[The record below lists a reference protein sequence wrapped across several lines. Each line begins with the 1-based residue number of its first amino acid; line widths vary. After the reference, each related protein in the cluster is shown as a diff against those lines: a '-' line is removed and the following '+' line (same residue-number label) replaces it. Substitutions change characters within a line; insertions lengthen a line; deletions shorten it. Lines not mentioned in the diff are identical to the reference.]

1 MVYGTSIILL
11 GAFSSL
17 VWHVTAIGTPGE
29 DGFCKFGI
37 SCVETGMFAGA
48 GLCLVAGV

>member
-11 GAFSSL
+11 GAFPSL

-29 DGFCKFGI
+29 DSVFH
-37 SCVETGMFAGA
+37 VLNTGMFAGG
-48 GLCLVAGV
+48 GLSLVAGV